1 MWFEFPDNEDLYSI
15 HSQFMFGSSILVAPK
30 VKNSTAHMNRRQMQ
44 EVDFYLPTDAT
55 WYNYYTKMSEN

>member
-1 MWFEFPDNEDLYSI
+1 
-15 HSQFMFGSSILVAPK
+15 MFGSSILVAPK